1 MNNLLTSHT
10 DLESKEAAVMQTLKK
25 GIWLY
30 FLLLIFEGALRKW
43 FLPFLATPLLVVRDP
58 IAVWLIYYSWKHQ
71 VLRSNGYILAMSFTG
86 ILAISTALLFGHR
99 NVAVA
104 LFGARILLFH
114 FPLMF
119 IMGAVFNR
127 NDVAK
132 IGKVLL
138 LLAIPMVI
146 LIGLQFY
153 SPQSAW
159 VNRGVGGDMEGAG
172 FSGAMGYFRPSGT
185 FSFTTGNVM
194 FFSLVACFVLYF
206 WVSKEKINKILLISA
221 TVALLASISLSISR
235 TLLFSIGLTVLFTII
250 AASRKPEYLPRIL
263 GAVIMVVI
271 LLAGLS
277 QTEFFQTG
285 TAAFTDRFEA
295 ASRAEGGVSTSLI
308 HRGLGGMLEALSF
321 GQELPFFGYGLGMGT
336 NVGAK
341 LLTGGS
347 TFLISEQ
354 EWGRLLGEMGL
365 ILGFVIIIIRMSFC
379 VSITIKSYERLKK
392 GYFLP
397 WILLSFGLMIIA
409 QGQWAVPMVLG
420 FSTIVGGLIL
430 ACFSKDELA
439 TTSS

>member
-185 FSFTTGNVM
+185 FSFTSGNVM

-235 TLLFSIGLTVLFTII
+235 TLLFSIGITVLFTII

-263 GAVIMVVI
+263 GAIIVVVI
-271 LLAGLS
+271 LIAGLS
-277 QTEFFQTG
+277 QTEFIQTG
-285 TAAFTDRFEA
+285 TEAFSHRFEA
-295 ASRAEGGVSTSLI
+295 ASRVEGGVSTSLI
-308 HRGLGGMLEALSF
+308 HRGLGGMLDAFSF

-379 VSITIKSYERLKK
+379 VSITIKRYERLKK